1 MNSGIMHNRKIIL
14 LSVMV
19 VTVSFFAR
27 CIQAI
32 PSPDPRGPEYSG
44 SSKCV
49 NCHQEISY
57 SYAHTAHFLSTQ
69 IANEKTVKGNF
80 SNDSNELW
88 INDST
93 RIMMEKRDSGLYQV
107 LYLNNKQETQRRFDL
122 LMGTSK
128 VQAFFYWQN
137 DGFFQLPVFYYI
149 NKHAWASSPGTAA
162 SKINFN
168 RPAVNACFQCHSSF
182 SNGDPHGISVAV
194 AKQQNW
200 VFNIDCE
207 RCHGP
212 AAAHV
217 QFHESHPDE
226 KQSRFLTS
234 FQSLVKSRKVEL
246 CAVCHSGTGNIIIKS
261 TAGFKM
267 GDTLESYMS
276 VIPDNTSSPDIHGNL
291 TRQLSLSKCFRM
303 GDMDCSTCHNAHV
316 NEKEVSK
323 NFNESCQHCHSPGQH
338 FCGLADKTDITF
350 LKSNCTACHM
360 PAQTSVSLL
369 VQAGNHSSEDSMKI
383 VNHRIAV
390 YPVET
395 EMVFKTI
402 SHLH

>member
-122 LMGTSK
+122 LMGTS
-128 VQAFFYWQN
+128 
-137 DGFFQLPVFYYI
+137 
-149 NKHAWASSPGTAA
+149 
-162 SKINFN
+162 
-168 RPAVNACFQCHSSF
+168 
-182 SNGDPHGISVAV
+182 
-194 AKQQNW
+194 
-200 VFNIDCE
+200 
-207 RCHGP
+207 
-212 AAAHV
+212 
-217 QFHESHPDE
+217 
-226 KQSRFLTS
+226 
-234 FQSLVKSRKVEL
+234 
-246 CAVCHSGTGNIIIKS
+246 
-261 TAGFKM
+261 
-267 GDTLESYMS
+267 
-276 VIPDNTSSPDIHGNL
+276 
-291 TRQLSLSKCFRM
+291 
-303 GDMDCSTCHNAHV
+303 
-316 NEKEVSK
+316 
-323 NFNESCQHCHSPGQH
+323 
-338 FCGLADKTDITF
+338 
-350 LKSNCTACHM
+350 
-360 PAQTSVSLL
+360 
-369 VQAGNHSSEDSMKI
+369 
-383 VNHRIAV
+383 
-390 YPVET
+390 
-395 EMVFKTI
+395 
-402 SHLH
+402 